1 MKEPPQYITVSPKII
16 SLTGP
21 SSIPVLLEG
30 RARKIL
36 CVALVDTG
44 NRISAGVAINSVLA
58 ESLQLEVHQ
67 LTTSVGTAGNDQHQ
81 VLGEVRNVRIWIAK
95 DCRLLLWQAWIIP
108 KLNHEVNIGS
118 EWLGENKAAVDYHY
132 DPPSLRVGLRENP
145 LINNMSEKMTVS
157 VCILS

>member
-36 CVALVDTG
+36 FVALVDTG

-67 LTTSVGTAGNDQHQ
+67 LSTSVGTAGDDQHQ

-95 DCRLLLWQAWIIP
+95 DCRLLLWQAWIIL
-108 KLNHEVNIGS
+108 KLNHKLNIGS
-118 EWLGENKAAVDYHY
+118 ECLGENNHC
-132 DPPSLRVGLRENP
+132 DPPSLRVGSRENP

-157 VCILS
+157 ASSASQY